1 MDSFDYAIQMERD
14 GCEFYS
20 LAADTIQDRA
30 AQNMLELLAHDEK
43 LHEEYIE
50 QMKAGTQA
58 DVVTNVAR
66 GIKNV
71 FEKLI
76 ETDSQFIDEDGS
88 FTDVLRRGVEIERMS
103 VKLYEGFAQKSQNP
117 AEKEFWKKLLT
128 VEEKHEK
135 LLKITLEYIDKPN
148 VILESGEFLFYDY
161 DDSP

>member
-14 GCEFYS
+14 GYEFYAQ
-20 LAADTIQDRA
+20 AADSIQDRA
-30 AQNMLELLAHDEK
+30 AQNMLQELARDEK
-43 LHEEYIE
+43 LHEKYIQ

-58 DVVTNVAR
+58 DIVTNVAR
-66 GIKNV
+66 GVKNV
-71 FEKLI
+71 FEQLI
-76 ETDSQFIDEDGS
+76 ATDSQFIDEDGS
-88 FTDVLRRGVEIERMS
+88 FTDILRRGIEIEHMS
-103 VKLYEGFAQKSQNP
+103 VKLYDGFAQKSSNP

-161 DDSP
+161 DDVS